1 MFYLVS
7 VIATVM
13 ALPSPETLGRLLL
26 LLNEVNETTSSKR
39 SKKSSYK
46 VGTLVEAEVCGFI
59 CFQNICI
66 YVFTAFFKHTY
77 TWTVIGFIIMNEIN
91 MAIIFLFTSR
101 SVPCLEVANIFQLL

>member
-1 MFYLVS
+1 MFYVVS

-26 LLNEVNETTSSKR
+26 LLNEVNETASSKR

-59 CFQNICI
+59 CLFLKFRYLFEGFHCI
-66 YVFTAFFKHTY
+66 
-77 TWTVIGFIIMNEIN
+77 
-91 MAIIFLFTSR
+91 L
-101 SVPCLEVANIFQLL
+101 Q